1 MYEYKVLTER
11 DKRFTGGFD
20 PDTLEATLN
29 SYAAEGWRLVQA
41 VSAANMMKTAKAE
54 MIMIL
59 ERTTAGTSLTKAVMC
74 FGLRQSQQQCVSIW
88 VKHPVAGCLA

>member
-29 SYAAEGWRLVQA
+29 SFASEGWRLVEA
-41 VSAANMMKTAKAE
+41 LSAGNHE
-54 MIMIL
+54 NPL
-59 ERTTAGTSLTKAVMC
+59 PEEGR
-74 FGLRQSQQQCVSIW
+74 
-88 VKHPVAGCLA
+88 